1 MRATM
6 SAVYW
11 VMLDRDYRIIAAS
24 TITGQTEENIGQ
36 IIWDVFPASQS
47 LYRDLYARAWDDGC
61 ADGHAFHLGRL
72 VHVSAERTAAGLLVA
87 YRVLAELDTVTL
99 TALSQSLDLLEN
111 LAVRATGGCGRPS
124 RRALRIVQETPD
136 R

>member
-11 VMLDRDYRIIAAS
+11 LMLDRDYRIIAS
-24 TITGQTEENIGQ
+24 SSITGQAEEHIGQ
-36 IIWDVFPASQS
+36 VLWDVFPASQS
-47 LYRDLYARAWDDGC
+47 LYRDLYGRAWDDGC
-61 ADGHAFHLGRL
+61 SDGHVFHLGRL

-111 LAVRATGGCGRPS
+111 LAARAVRGSGRPFPPD
-124 RRALRIVQETPD
+124 LRLLLPD
-136 R
+136 RS

>member
-111 LAVRATGGCGRPS
+111 LAARAVRGSGRPFPPD
-124 RRALRIVQETPD
+124 LRLLLPD
-136 R
+136 RS